1 MSFRKRSLTSSLR
14 SLTGSPP
21 SRRTTKDV
29 FASNAGTTT
38 AAGGAVITSSVSY
51 SSGSE
56 SDTSMTLSSSDSSL
70 SSSNSISRSSGEIS
84 AVGASGEPKLSNRDK
99 IKRQLSWRSS
109 SSRVKKEQKEK
120 EKEKNKSDKGDS
132 GDKGGDVGK
141 DGRKRSTT
149 KIFKSDKEMKEGK
162 LENLRQAGETAY
174 DSIASSI
181 TDIERNI
188 EKRQKIDDQLKEK
201 VKEMSLYIHRFS
213 SVTITTTA
221 TVASL
226 GSSPSTAA
234 SNGSSSSSPPPF
246 VAQSSSSNLNKTI
259 QTSTSYRILPT
270 MERVNSAVWESLEKV
285 RSHRLACVCLCPTA
299 TD

>member
-21 SRRTTKDV
+21 SRRATKDV
-29 FASNAGTTT
+29 FATGSPGGSN
-38 AAGGAVITSSVSY
+38 GGGNGIASSASY

-56 SDTSMTLSSSDSSL
+56 SDSSATLSSSDSTL
-70 SSSNSISRSSGEIS
+70 SSSASSQSRTSGEMA
-84 AVGASGEPKLSNRDK
+84 AVGTSGEPKLSNRDK
-99 IKRQLSWRSS
+99 IKRQLSWRSA
-109 SSRVKKEQKEK
+109 SSRVKKEAKEK
-120 EKEKNKSDKGDS
+120 EKEKEREKEKE
-132 GDKGGDVGK
+132 
-141 DGRKRSTT
+141 GRKRGAT

-174 DSIASSI
+174 ESIATSL

-221 TVASL
+221 TVAPAL
-226 GSSPSTAA
+226 GSSPSATAGA
-234 SNGSSSSSPPPF
+234 GLNNGSSSSASPPPF

-285 RSHRLACVCLCPTA
+285 RRGPCRAYAYTN
-299 TD
+299 TI

>member
-1 MSFRKRSLTSSLR
+1 
-14 SLTGSPP
+14 
-21 SRRTTKDV
+21 
-29 FASNAGTTT
+29 
-38 AAGGAVITSSVSY
+38 
-51 SSGSE
+51 
-56 SDTSMTLSSSDSSL
+56 
-70 SSSNSISRSSGEIS
+70 
-84 AVGASGEPKLSNRDK
+84 
-99 IKRQLSWRSS
+99 
-109 SSRVKKEQKEK
+109 VKKEQKEK

-285 RSHRLACVCLCPTA
+285 RSHRLACVCVFVRQRL
-299 TD
+299 TDSVTRVQDKLKRECKTKEDRLLMWKQINNMALLEIRCVAAGRP